1 MLSILIPLRDE
12 FENLDN
18 ILEKFDQ
25 KLQNVNY
32 EVIFINKRD

>member
-1 MLSILIPLRDE
+1 MLSILVPLRDE

-25 KLQNVNY
+25 KLPNN
-32 EVIFINKRD
+32 FF